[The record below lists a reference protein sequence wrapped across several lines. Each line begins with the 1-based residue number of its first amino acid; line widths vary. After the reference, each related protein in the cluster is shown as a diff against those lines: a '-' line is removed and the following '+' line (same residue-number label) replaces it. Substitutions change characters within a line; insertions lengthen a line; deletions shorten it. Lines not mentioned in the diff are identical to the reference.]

1 MPLLNSVN
9 RSFRVSFFIAV
20 CLFVS
25 LFAIAQVNLTY
36 RSLNGYFLSSDAPV
50 NKGKPTLFVFEQA
63 DTFGQVL
70 KPATT
75 NNKRPDAIN
84 FDKEM
89 AICIALPPTNK
100 PPKLSV
106 SKVFVQDSTL
116 TIRYI
121 RIADTTTTADHAT
134 NNPQSFMTQPMLLV
148 SIPKQVVLKT
158 KLVENG
164 KVVQTLKKRE
174 EQ

>member
-1 MPLLNSVN
+1 MPLLKSVK
-9 RSFRVSFFIAV
+9 RAFRVPFFVAV
-20 CLFVS
+20 CLFCS
-25 LFAIAQVNLTY
+25 LFAVAQVTLTY
-36 RSLNGYFLSSDAPV
+36 RSLNGYFLSNDAPV

-63 DTFGQVL
+63 DTFGEVI

-75 NNKRPDAIN
+75 MSKRPDAIN
-84 FDKEM
+84 FDREM

-121 RIADTTTTADHAT
+121 RMTDTTLTS
-134 NNPQSFMTQPMLLV
+134 NPQSFTTQPMLLV
-148 SIPKQVVLKT
+148 SIPKQTVLRT
-158 KLVENG
+158 RLVENG

>member
-1 MPLLNSVN
+1 MPLLNSIK
-9 RSFRVSFFIAV
+9 RQLRVPFFVAV
-20 CLFVS
+20 CLFCS
-25 LFAIAQVNLTY
+25 LFALAQVTLTY
-36 RSLNGYFLSSDAPV
+36 RSLNGYFLSDDAPI

-70 KPATT
+70 KPAT
-75 NNKRPDAIN
+75 NKRPDGIN

-89 AICIALPPTNK
+89 AICITLPPTSK

-121 RIADTTTTADHAT
+121 RIADTTTTADRTT
-134 NNPQSFMTQPMLLV
+134 NNPPSLTTQPMLLV
-148 SIPKQVVLKT
+148 SIPKQAVLKT
-158 KLVENG
+158 RLVENG
-164 KVVQTLKKRE
+164 KVVQTMKKRE